1 MKRENNHGEGGHVC
15 PSFLQRKH
23 NRECTLRKRR
33 KKRHRRNQSRRRV
46 WEWKCLTLQLLLAV
60 IFVFSVAGLLGY
72 GIFYLSWHY
81 SLISREGRGFLD
93 MASSICV
100 RMRVAETRKKN
111 YKTYEENRKNCFYY
125 IIYFGI
131 Y

>member
-46 WEWKCLTLQLLLAV
+46 WEWKWKCLILQLLLAV

-72 GIFYLSWHY
+72 GIFYLCQNES
-81 SLISREGRGFLD
+81 SRNTQKELQDIRGESKKLFLLYHIFWD
-93 MASSICV
+93 LLM
-100 RMRVAETRKKN
+100 
-111 YKTYEENRKNCFYY
+111 NRDQRP
-125 IIYFGI
+125 
-131 Y
+131 

>member
-1 MKRENNHGEGGHVC
+1 MKRKNNHGEGGHVC

-72 GIFYLSWHY
+72 GIFYLCQNES
-81 SLISREGRGFLD
+81 SRNTQKELQDIRGESKKLFLLYHIFWD
-93 MASSICV
+93 LLM
-100 RMRVAETRKKN
+100 
-111 YKTYEENRKNCFYY
+111 NRDQRP
-125 IIYFGI
+125 
-131 Y
+131 